1 MESIQHSIENDLL
14 NFVSYPI
21 NCMNSSNQSSAML
34 ISISRLNLI
43 KSENI
48 KWFEDFERNTCRLL
62 MQVGVGFELV
72 YTKFNSSNY

>member
-1 MESIQHSIENDLL
+1 MRPSA
-14 NFVSYPI
+14 
-21 NCMNSSNQSSAML
+21 AML

-43 KSENI
+43 KSENM

-72 YTKFNSSNY
+72 YTKFNSSINKVMYCLSILYRFMLFSAECHVF